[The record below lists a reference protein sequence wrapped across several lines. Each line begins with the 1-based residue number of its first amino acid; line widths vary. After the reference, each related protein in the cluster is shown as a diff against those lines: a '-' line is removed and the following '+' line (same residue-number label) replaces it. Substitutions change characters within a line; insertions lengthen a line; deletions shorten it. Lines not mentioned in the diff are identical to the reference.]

1 MQAKPS
7 IKKHIGGEKM
17 KFEQIAKE
25 VLENVGGKENVAH
38 VTHCV
43 TRLRFN
49 LKDESK
55 ANVDKIK
62 KIKGVMG
69 NVNQGGQFQVIIGNN
84 VSDVYKELMKLGN
97 FKSTNEDVKGPKKGI
112 MTSAMDTI
120 AGIFTP
126 VIPAIAGCAMIKAF
140 LSLFVAFGWISTE
153 TQSYY
158 ILNFI
163 GDAAFFFL
171 PILLAYTAAIKFK
184 ASPYLAMVM
193 GAVLL
198 HPNFSA
204 LVSAGDPVAFFGL
217 PVRLVKYGSS
227 VIPIIL
233 IVWLMSYVE
242 KVVTKIVPK
251 ALRVVFVPLLVI
263 VVTAPIGL
271 IAIGPLGDIIGGV
284 LANIIMAIDSKA
296 TWALP
301 LIMGGLSPLLVMTG
315 MHYSLYPA
323 IFTQLATSGYQT
335 IFPGM
340 LVANVCQGA
349 AALCVSVKSKNS
361 DLKQLAASTGAT
373 AVIGITEPAMYGV
386 NLKLKKPFYAVLA
399 GGAIGGLYAGIT
411 GVKVFTPGG
420 AALVGVPAYIGP
432 EISNIINILIASAIG
447 FVVTFALTWI
457 LGFEDEVEE
466 TEELEENTD
475 IKPLKNKISI
485 MSPINGEAVPLSSV
499 NDLTFAEEIMGKG
512 IAIIPTE
519 GKVVSPINGTVEM
532 VFNTK
537 HAIGLKS
544 DDGAEILIH
553 IGLDTVKLEGEH
565 FNVFVKNGDRVNVGD
580 KLVEFD
586 KDAIKNKGYDVIT
599 PIIVTN
605 TMDYLE
611 VMASNV
617 ESVKQGDEIITV
629 L

>member
-1 MQAKPS
+1 M
-7 IKKHIGGEKM
+7 E
-17 KFEQIAKE
+17 FERIAKE
-25 VLENVGGKENVAH
+25 VLENVGGEANIAH

-84 VSDVYKELMKLGN
+84 VSEVYKELMKLGK

-112 MTSAMDTI
+112 VTSAMDTI

-171 PILLAYTAAIKFK
+171 PMLLAYTAAVKFK

-193 GAVLL
+193 GGVLL

-204 LVSAGDPVAFFGL
+204 LVSAGDAVVFLGL

-242 KVVTKIVPK
+242 RVVTKIVPK

-263 VVTAPIGL
+263 VITAPIGL

-284 LANIIMAIDSKA
+284 LANVIMTIDSKA
-296 TWALP
+296 NWALP

-323 IFTQLATSGYQT
+323 IFTQLATAGYQT

-432 EISNIINILIASAIG
+432 EISNIINILIASVIG
-447 FVVTFALTWI
+447 FVATFTLTWI
-457 LGFEDEVEE
+457 LGFEDEVQEIDKVEE
-466 TEELEENTD
+466 TDEKEENTEVT
-475 IKPLKNKISI
+475 PLKNKVSI
-485 MSPINGEAVPLSSV
+485 KSPINGEAVPLSSV

-512 IAIIPTE
+512 IAIIPEE
-519 GKVVSPINGTVEM
+519 GKVVSPIDGTVAM

-537 HAIGLKS
+537 HAIGLQTE
-544 DDGAEILIH
+544 DGVEILIH
-553 IGLDTVKLEGEH
+553 VGLDTVNLGGQH
-565 FNVFVKNGDRVNVGD
+565 FNSFVKSGDTVKVGD
-580 KLVEFD
+580 KLLEFD
-586 KDAIKNKGYDVIT
+586 IEAIKKAGYDTIT
-599 PIIVTN
+599 PIIITN
-605 TMDYLE
+605 TTDYLDIIS
-611 VMASNV
+611 SNV
-617 ESVKQGDEIITV
+617 ASVKAGDEIITI

>member
-1 MQAKPS
+1 
-7 IKKHIGGEKM
+7 M

-120 AGIFTP
+120 AGIFTQ